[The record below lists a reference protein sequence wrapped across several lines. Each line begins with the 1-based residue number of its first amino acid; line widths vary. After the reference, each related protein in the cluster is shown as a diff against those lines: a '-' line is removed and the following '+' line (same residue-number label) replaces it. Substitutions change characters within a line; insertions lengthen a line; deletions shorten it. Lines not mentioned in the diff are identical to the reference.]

1 MEVTK
6 RVAKSGAVTLP
17 RMIRQKTGMLPG
29 VPVDI
34 VADREGIYIS
44 KHVPACLHCGSV
56 DDVKTI
62 LGLEVCLG
70 CAEKIREVFENGGE

>member
-1 MEVTK
+1 MGLDFSKAAVQQPVVSAVPDTK
-6 RVAKSGAVTLP
+6 EEIAVVE
-17 RMIRQKTGMLPG
+17 QY
-29 VPVDI
+29 DI

-44 KHVPACLHCGSV
+44 KHVPACFHCGSV